1 MILNAFRGT
10 TFTDKEKAVA
20 ARIVNFL
27 RPFVQQRGDDNQ
39 LPAPHILTRAP
50 LAALANTIATIVGFR
65 SLARKLSPASSNDP
79 RSLPLTAAGIY
90 DVVTVKIGQSGSLGG
105 LRTES

>member
-90 DVVTVKIGQSGSLGG
+90 DVVTPKPFNGWVQ
-105 LRTES
+105 